1 MKKAVYHVSYQDGLS
16 RHHPTLGLSCKCLY
30 KHFADHDLSCSQFGN
45 VQLAKSESK
54 ASSATFYH
62 LDAHLNLKGTEH
74 VTLAEETRRC
84 LPNEIV
90 LV

>member
-1 MKKAVYHVSYQDGLS
+1 MKKAVYHVFYQDGLS

-30 KHFADHDLSCSQFGN
+30 KHFDDHDLLCSQFGN
-45 VQLAKSESK
+45 VQFEKSESK
-54 ASSATFYH
+54 ASSATSYH
-62 LDAHLNLKGTEH
+62 LDARLNLKGTEH
-74 VTLAEETRRC
+74 VTLAVEIRRY

>member
-30 KHFADHDLSCSQFGN
+30 KHFADLDLSCSQFGN
-45 VQLAKSESK
+45 VQFAKSESK

-62 LDAHLNLKGTEH
+62 LDDHLNLQGTGMLH
-74 VTLAEETRRC
+74 SL
-84 LPNEIV
+84 
-90 LV
+90 